1 MAGGVDPTKRCLYD
15 IASLRFKFNE
25 VASSTQK
32 FMTSHPES
40 DCGDVKKTLELVQR
54 TVGDLMTKLRL
65 EKSIGVQPGTPVV
78 RSTPNKQPARS
89 EYHTAE
95 SSIGPTNTTASRK
108 VNATFDV
115 SGRPAMNATFD
126 VSANE
131 SSRPTSNATRD
142 RPRSRRNETFD
153 VSRKFQQARAT
164 SCAQRFTNCGSLRGN
179 SQKFHDDFRYFY
191 HALNVP

>member
-1 MAGGVDPTKRCLYD
+1 MTGGVDPTKRCLYD

-78 RSTPNKQPARS
+78 KSTPNQPARS

-108 VNATFDV
+108 ANATFDV
-115 SGRPAMNATFD
+115 SARPAMNATFD

-131 SSRPTSNATRD
+131 SSRRPTSNATQD

-153 VSRKFQQARAT
+153 VPRKFQQTRAT
-164 SCAQRFTNCGSLRGN
+164 SCAQRFTICGSLREN
-179 SQKFHDDFRYFY
+179 YQKFHDDF
-191 HALNVP
+191 